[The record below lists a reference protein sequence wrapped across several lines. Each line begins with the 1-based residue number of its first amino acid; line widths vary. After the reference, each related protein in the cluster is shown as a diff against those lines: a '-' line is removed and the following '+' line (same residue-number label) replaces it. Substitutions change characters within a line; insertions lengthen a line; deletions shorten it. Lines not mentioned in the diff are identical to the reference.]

1 MMHALLS
8 CVCESLLLLSSFR
21 CGLRFL
27 GQVLSNGTLEKMPFF
42 SQRNT
47 KSSKDLLWSYLT
59 YPHLHQANQGTSI
72 VYTL

>member
-8 CVCESLLLLSSFR
+8 CVCESLLWLPSFR
-21 CGLRFL
+21 CGLRSL
-27 GQVLSNGTLEKMPFF
+27 GQVLSNGTLEKVPFL

-47 KSSKDLLWSYLT
+47 KSSKGLLCSYLT
-59 YPHLHQANQGTSI
+59 YPHLPQANQGTSI